1 MIINKKNSLLSGFLL
16 TFLMVTGCTGEEK
29 IPSAEIST
37 SSPLASAT
45 SSYNL
50 YKTETCGCC
59 EEWMEYMSDK
69 GYHALIHHPENLTAV
84 KSSLGIDSEYQSCH
98 TAVFENGYVMEGHVP
113 AKFVKQFMANPP
125 DDALGLAVPGMPI
138 GSPGM
143 EAEDRFMPYD
153 IYLLKKDGSAEV
165 YASVESAEQQ

>member
-1 MIINKKNSLLSGFLL
+1 MTTIKKYILSGFLL
-16 TFLMVTGCTGEEK
+16 TFLMVSGCTSEEK
-29 IPSAEIST
+29 TQPEPVSIST
-37 SSPLASAT
+37 AQASNP

-50 YKTETCGCC
+50 YKSETCGCC

-69 GYHALIHHPENLTAV
+69 GYHALIHHPENLTTV
-84 KSSLGIDSEYQSCH
+84 KHSLGIDSEYQSCH
-98 TAVFENGYVMEGHVP
+98 TAVFENGYVIEGHVP

-125 DDALGLAVPGMPI
+125 DDALGLAVPGMPV

-143 EAEDRFMPYD
+143 EMEDRFRPYD

-165 YASVESAEQQ
+165 YASVENADQQ

>member
-1 MIINKKNSLLSGFLL
+1 MTIIKRCVLSGFLL
-16 TFLMVTGCTGEEK
+16 TFLLVAGCTSEEK
-29 IPSAEIST
+29 TQPEQVST
-37 SSPLASAT
+37 SDIQTSNP

-50 YKTETCGCC
+50 YKSETCGCC

-69 GYHALIHHPENLTAV
+69 GYHALVHHPANLAAV

-113 AKFVKQFMANPP
+113 AKFVKQFMTNPP
-125 DDALGLAVPGMPI
+125 DGALGLAVPGMPA

-143 EAEDRFMPYD
+143 EMGDRFTPYD
-153 IYLLKKDGSAEV
+153 IYLLNKDGSAEV
-165 YASVESAEQQ
+165 YVSVESADQQ

>member
-1 MIINKKNSLLSGFLL
+1 MTISKKYVLSGFLL
-16 TFLMVTGCTGEEK
+16 TFFMVAGCTSDEK
-29 IPSAEIST
+29 PQSQQAST
-37 SSPLASAT
+37 MAPQTSGP

-50 YKTETCGCC
+50 YKSETCGCC
-59 EEWMEYMSDK
+59 EDWMEYMSDK
-69 GYHALIHHPENLTAV
+69 GYHALIHHPKNLTAV

-98 TAVFENGYVMEGHVP
+98 TAVFDNGYVIEGHVP

-125 DDALGLAVPGMPI
+125 GDALGLAVPGMPV

-143 EAEDRFMPYD
+143 EMEDRFKPYD

-165 YASVESAEQQ
+165 YASVESADQQ